1 MNADQGSEVVVN
13 LTHGV
18 GDLIPRLESPLFA
31 FLLVLVATFG
41 PTSVVHWFDH
51 YRVRRHRS
59 GRYVGVCGRDIVPAS
74 LTTPDGAACHECALW
89 AGDRP

>member
-1 MNADQGSEVVVN
+1 MTTAAAPWVIVMTGTDGQQ
-13 LTHGV
+13 
-18 GDLIPRLESPLFA
+18 
-31 FLLVLVATFG
+31 
-41 PTSVVHWFDH
+41 H
-51 YRVRRHRS
+51 YVTEDAAASGRRS